1 MLLPT
6 HCHYLAS
13 IRYLACGAAALLL
26 LGCEQRSQTTGKLP
40 LSEVAIAPS
49 ETWEV
54 MYIGEAK
61 VGFGSMTVKTVEVE
75 NQKHLEIH
83 SKNELTFDRF
93 GQTIT
98 LNFDVTSIEKPDGTP
113 LSFSA
118 TQKVGPS
125 TSTSSGTWKDGNVT
139 IEASTLGKKETKTI
153 AWQPEFGSIFAK
165 EQTLERQPLQPGEE
179 RKLMALFPLMN
190 KLGELRFK
198 AGEYENTKLL
208 DGEAKLL
215 KVDCTEIIGNER
227 IGATL
232 WVNDK
237 GQIQKQ
243 YLPQL
248 KQTSYRTT
256 KEIAIGKNTGPKF
269 DLGDST
275 IVKIDK
281 VLNRPHQYQTIKYKA
296 TLPEGE
302 IADVF
307 VDCPAQSV
315 KLIDEHTAEL
325 TVQAIRPT
333 VPKKLASADT
343 PPTDDDL
350 ASNSLVQ
357 SDDKLIVQMAKF
369 VAADEKDPWKLAIE
383 LESYVRGTIKTKNFS
398 QAFASAAEVAQT
410 KEGDCTEHAVL
421 LAALCR
427 ARGIPA
433 RGAMGLVYY
442 PAGGG
447 FAYHMWTE
455 VWIADRW
462 VPLDATLGKGG
473 IGAAHLKIA
482 QSNLKGADAYS
493 AFLPVFRV
501 LGQLKL
507 EIVEAK

>member
-1 MLLPT
+1 MSPCQQYRLLSWLVVVL
-6 HCHYLAS
+6 LAG
-13 IRYLACGAAALLL
+13 CGQGAK
-26 LGCEQRSQTTGKLP
+26 TVGKLP
-40 LSEVAIAPS
+40 LDTEY
-49 ETWEV
+49 WEV
-54 MYIGEAK
+54 MYIGDAK
-61 VGFGSMTVKTVEVE
+61 VGFGHTIVKTVGEGAQQQVE
-75 NQKHLEIH
+75 THAE
-83 SKNELTFDRF
+83 NELTFDRF

-98 LNFDVTSIEKPDGTP
+98 LHFDLSSVEKPDGTP

-125 TSTSSGTWKDGNVT
+125 ESKSTGVWKEDGVT
-139 IEASTLGKKETKTI
+139 IEVATLGKKESKTI
-153 AWQPEFGSIFAK
+153 AWQPEFGGIFVK
-165 EQTLERQPLQPGEE
+165 EQTLQRKPLKPGEE
-179 RKLMALFPLMN
+179 RKLTALFPMMN

-198 AGEYENTKLL
+198 AGEYETTKLL
-208 DGEAKLL
+208 SGEAKLL
-215 KVDCTEIIGNER
+215 KIGCTEIIGSER
-227 IGATL
+227 IGSTI
-232 WVNDK
+232 WVDEQ
-237 GQIQKQ
+237 GTILKQ

-256 KEIAIGKNTGPKF
+256 KEIALGKNTGGTF

-275 IVKIDK
+275 IVKVSK
-281 VLNRPHQYQTIKYKA
+281 RLNRPHQYQTIKYTA

-307 VDCPAQSV
+307 VACPAQSI
-315 KLIDEHTAEL
+315 KLIDKHTAEL
-325 TVQAIRPT
+325 TVQAIRPDL
-333 VPKKLASADT
+333 PKKLESQET
-343 PPTDDDL
+343 PPTGDDL
-350 ASNSLVQ
+350 DPNNLVQ
-357 SDDKLIVQMAKF
+357 SDDKLIIQMAKS
-369 VAADEKDPWKLAIE
+369 VSPDEQDPWKLAVA
-383 LESYVRGTIKTKNFS
+383 LESFVRGTIKTKNFS
-398 QAFASAAEVAQT
+398 QAFASAAEVAQS

-442 PAGGG
+442 PEGGG

-455 VWIADRW
+455 VWIAERW